1 LENNIIYGRNAVI
14 EAIKAGTKI
23 EKILIQQNIEG
34 SGKKVFAMAKDA
46 GIKVQSVDR
55 KVLDRQSDGNVHQGV
70 LAYIEEFEYADLDD
84 LLKAAEESGESPF
97 VVLLDGIED
106 PHNLGAIIRTA
117 EASGVHGVIIPKN
130 RAASVNAT
138 VMKSSAGAAAHLPV
152 VRVTNLVAAMKELKD
167 LGVWMY
173 GLDMAGEPYREQNY
187 SGGVGIVVGSEGKGL
202 SHIVKNEC
210 DFLVSIAMR
219 GKVNSLNASIAAAIV
234 ISEVSY
240 GRE

>member
-1 LENNIIYGRNAVI
+1 MENNIIYGRNAVI